1 MKTNKTFADLA
12 KQIQNKYAKKTD
24 SISKRSMERE
34 LNNLMQLNEEARQ
47 EKEMLSQNS
56 QEQFRYGGR
65 LPRYEGGGTDPWF
78 NDNKNAPYLDVFKPI
93 NTSGIYTNGLDPK
106 SLFTVPNA
114 YSTATPNTMYGP
126 NDVRLSPM
134 MKRSAAGRL
143 SLDPKNNTASPLT
156 NLMKRTPAGQM
167 TLDPMEYRNKKP
179 GLAAFKNSLNNDLTL
194 NPTTQVAQA
203 SKDSEDS
210 EDPTGKDNFMTPG
223 NYLGLGAAG
232 IATIGDFALAAKN
245 KPRYVKNYFRGVMN
259 PAIAE
264 TRRSLGDADRAMTAE
279 GRLSLNKV
287 LNDVSNNSGSNAS
300 RIANMSS
307 ILSNYNNQSGINRA
321 KLRSEFTGKIGQL
334 LASQGQLEGQGEF
347 MRQEINT
354 QEEDAQRQSYADAL
368 RNMETRGYNS
378 AQLLNKNTENTQ
390 KFNLVKEYF
399 PDFTVEKDGNNLE
412 LYYKKAAELKRKEA
426 ELAKKQKNKK

>member
-1 MKTNKTFADLA
+1 MKKNKTFADLA
-12 KQIQNKYAKKTD
+12 KQIQAKYNKKTD
-24 SISKRSMERE
+24 PIAKRSMERE

-47 EKEMLSQNS
+47 EKEMLSQNP
-56 QEQFRYGGR
+56 QEQFRYGGM
-65 LPRYEGGGTDPWF
+65 LPRYADGGTDPWF
-78 NDNKNAPYLDVFKPI
+78 NDNKNAPYLDVLEPI

-106 SLFTVPNA
+106 SLFTAPNA

-126 NDVRLSPM
+126 DDVKLNILRKSP
-134 MKRSAAGRL
+134 AGRL
-143 SLDPKNNTASPLT
+143 SLDPKDNTASPLT

-167 TLDPMEYRNKKP
+167 QLDPMEYRNKKP
-179 GLAAFKNSLNNDLTL
+179 RLAAFKNSLNNNLTL
-194 NPTTQVAQA
+194 NPTTQATQA
-203 SKDSEDS
+203 SEAAEDTA
-210 EDPTGKDNFMTPG
+210 DKDNFMTPG

-347 MRQEINT
+347 MRQQINT

-390 KFNLVKEYF
+390 KYNLLKEYF
-399 PDFTVEKDGNNLE
+399 PEYTTAKNGNQFE
-412 LYYKKAAELKRKEA
+412 LLFRKMAEEEAKKKA
-426 ELAKKQKNKK
+426 KNKKK

>member
-1 MKTNKTFADLA
+1 MKYYDQINP
-12 KQIQNKYAKKTD
+12 IQNV
-24 SISKRSMERE
+24 SMV
-34 LNNLMQLNEEARQ
+34 
-47 EKEMLSQNS
+47 
-56 QEQFRYGGR
+56 
-65 LPRYEGGGTDPWF
+65 DP
-78 NDNKNAPYLDVFKPI
+78 L
-93 NTSGIYTNGLDPK
+93 
-106 SLFTVPNA
+106 
-114 YSTATPNTMYGP
+114 
-126 NDVRLSPM
+126 
-134 MKRSAAGRL
+134 
-143 SLDPKNNTASPLT
+143 KNNTPFTRYLPTSVPV
-156 NLMKRTPAGQM
+156 
-167 TLDPMEYRNKKP
+167 NKTV
-179 GLAAFKNSLNNDLTL
+179 SLNKIDPIVASGKTTPSDYSLNEPALTASD
-194 NPTTQVAQA
+194 TTTA
-203 SKDSEDS
+203 D
-210 EDPTGKDNFMTPG
+210 KDNFMTPG

-399 PDFTVEKDGNNLE
+399 PDFTVEKDGNDIDIF
-412 LYYKKAAELKRKEA
+412 YKKALALLKAEQAEKAKQQKTKE
-426 ELAKKQKNKK
+426 

>member
-47 EKEMLSQNS
+47 EEEMLSQNP
-56 QEQFRYGGR
+56 QEQFRYGGM
-65 LPRYEGGGTDPWF
+65 LPRYDKGGSTEDIMKYYDQINPIQNRSMIDPFKTD
-78 NDNKNAPYLDVFKPI
+78 NL
-93 NTSGIYTNGLDPK
+93 L
-106 SLFTVPNA
+106 
-114 YSTATPNTMYGP
+114 YSTGDPTINFQNELALNPNEVSNDNTMYGP

-143 SLDPKNNTASPLT
+143 SLDPKNNTASPL
-156 NLMKRTPAGQM
+156 NDLMKRTPAGQM
-167 TLDPMEYRNKKP
+167 KLDPMEYRNKKP
-179 GLAAFKNSLNNDLTL
+179 MFEYL
-194 NPTTQVAQA
+194 A
-203 SKDSEDS
+203 SKYGSTADAAGKTSGTSEDTA
-210 EDPTGKDNFMTPG
+210 DKDNFMTPG

-399 PDFTVEKDGNNLE
+399 PDFTVDKDGNNIE
-412 LYYKKAAELKRKEA
+412 IYYKKALALLKAEQAEKAKQQKR
-426 ELAKKQKNKK
+426 

>member
-47 EKEMLSQNS
+47 EEEMLSQNS

-65 LPRYEGGGTDPWF
+65 LPRYYKGGNIKF
-78 NDNKNAPYLDVFKPI
+78 NPNVDIKPGGIDEYLEEPKFKFNPNVDI
-93 NTSGIYTNGLDPK
+93 KLGGNDEILLDPAFK
-106 SLFTVPNA
+106 FNPKTDISLGGIDEQLPSMYKFDPKTDIVTGGIDEYLPRDPNESSLSPR
-114 YSTATPNTMYGP
+114 YTQDKNSKIKTFFSKFNTTPN
-126 NDVRLSPM
+126 
-134 MKRSAAGRL
+134 
-143 SLDPKNNTASPLT
+143 
-156 NLMKRTPAGQM
+156 
-167 TLDPMEYRNKKP
+167 KK
-179 GLAAFKNSLNNDLTL
+179 GKT
-194 NPTTQVAQA
+194 
-203 SKDSEDS
+203 SEDTA
-210 EDPTGKDNFMTPG
+210 DKDNFMTPG
-223 NYLGLGAAG
+223 NYLGLGTAG

-390 KFNLVKEYF
+390 KYSLVKEYF
-399 PDFTVEKDGNNLE
+399 PDFTVEKDGDNLD
-412 LYYKKAAELKRKEA
+412 LFYIKAAELKRKEA
-426 ELAKKQKNKK
+426 ELAKKQKQKK